1 MSSGN
6 TNYITLD
13 SIAEIQDI
21 VPSDFLFTIS
31 NGIVYKLDFQNF
43 VVSLDNTDFA
53 NTIESLSATAVTLS
67 RAFSAVN
74 SRINSLSGYESVESL
89 FAESSASWDSTTATV
104 ESLSSTCWLPQS
116 NEAKPIRPGAIP
128 FYNPTS
134 PFSSKW
140 DILNPGGV
148 GDTIIVNNFGLPKFS
163 AAAGGQSLVGGPQY
177 LDLSGVMKITTRQ
190 RSGGRQD
197 DWQWVI
203 GEGAE
208 AGKNA
213 YEYPGYSRNSSAFT
227 YVKYATLD
235 ILSLNTGTKYN
246 NILLNYDL
254 IPTGTW
260 AGASDFINYQL
271 QIQVQRGDEAVRT
284 YDKKDGSIIDIG
296 NNLDENNN
304 PVPINVVLRYK
315 VAMPTFYFRNNVR
328 TQYGIRMR
336 TRNNVKTFTGPWPGE
351 SNLRLSYNI
360 TGTEVETQ

>member
-53 NTIESLSATAVTLS
+53 NTIESLSATALTLS

-74 SRINSLSGYESVESL
+74 SRINSLSGFESVETL

-116 NEAKPIRPGAIP
+116 NDTKPIRPGSIP
-128 FYNPTS
+128 FYNPES

-140 DILNPGGV
+140 DIMNPGGA
-148 GDTIIVNNFGLPKFS
+148 GDTIVVNNNGLPKFS
-163 AAAGGQSLVGGPQY
+163 SAPGGGSLIGGPQY
-177 LDLSGVMKITTRQ
+177 IDLSGVMNIQTRSK
-190 RSGGRQD
+190 RGGRQD

-208 AGKNA
+208 AGINA
-213 YEYPGYSRNSSAFT
+213 YEYPGYSRNSNAFT
-227 YVKYATLD
+227 YVKYASID
-235 ILSLNTGTKYN
+235 ILNFNSSDRFN
-246 NILLNYDL
+246 NILLNYDI

-260 AGASDFINYQL
+260 AGASDFIRYNN
-271 QIQVQRGDEAVRT
+271 QISVQKGNDAPET
-284 YDKKDGSIIDIG
+284 YYKNDGGIINIG
-296 NNLDENNN
+296 SNLDENNN
-304 PVPINVVLRYK
+304 IIPVSIVLRYK
-315 VAMPTFYFRNNVR
+315 VSMPTFYFRDNVR
-328 TQYGIRMR
+328 SQYGIRMR

-351 SNLRLSYNI
+351 SNLRLSYNV
-360 TGTEVETQ
+360 TGVQAADN

>member
-89 FAESSASWDSTTATV
+89 FAESSASWDSTTSTV

-116 NEAKPIRPGAIP
+116 NESKPIRPGAIP

-177 LDLSGVMKITTRQ
+177 LDLSGVMKITTRTDN
-190 RSGGRQD
+190 RGDKS
-197 DWQWVI
+197 DWLWVI
-203 GEGAE
+203 GEGAR
-208 AGKNA
+208 GGINA
-213 YEYPGYSRNSSAFT
+213 YQYPGYARNASAFT
-227 YVKYATLD
+227 YLKYATQD
-235 ILSLNTGTKYN
+235 ILSLNTDKKFN
-246 NILLNYDL
+246 NILLNYDI

-271 QIQVQRGDEAVRT
+271 QVQVQRGDEAVRT

-304 PVPINVVLRYK
+304 IVPINVVLRYK
-315 VAMPTFYFRNNVR
+315 VLMPTFYYRDVR
-328 TQYGIRMR
+328 R
-336 TRNNVKTFTGPWPGE
+336 TYANRSSRIQRNVKTFTGRWPGE

>member
-67 RAFSAVN
+67 RAFSAVH

-89 FAESSASWDSTTATV
+89 FAESSASWDSTTSTV

-116 NEAKPIRPGAIP
+116 NESKPIRPGAIP

-177 LDLSGVMKITTRQ
+177 LDLSGVMKITTRTDN
-190 RSGGRQD
+190 RGDKS
-197 DWQWVI
+197 DWLWVI
-203 GEGAE
+203 GEGAR
-208 AGKNA
+208 GGINA
-213 YEYPGYSRNSSAFT
+213 YQYPGYARNASAFT
-227 YVKYATLD
+227 YLKYATQD
-235 ILSLNTGTKYN
+235 ILDDYIKISNLQIKQFGSYIHDSVQVAVKSN
-246 NILLNYDL
+246 L
-254 IPTGTW
+254 IP
-260 AGASDFINYQL
+260 ANLIISDRY
-271 QIQVQRGDEAVRT
+271 GD
-284 YDKKDGSIIDIG
+284 YLDKKEDH
-296 NNLDENNN
+296 
-304 PVPINVVLRYK
+304 
-315 VAMPTFYFRNNVR
+315 
-328 TQYGIRMR
+328 
-336 TRNNVKTFTGPWPGE
+336 
-351 SNLRLSYNI
+351 
-360 TGTEVETQ
+360 

>member
-116 NEAKPIRPGAIP
+116 NESKPIRPGAIP

-148 GDTIIVNNFGLPKFS
+148 GDTIIVNNSGLPKFS

-197 DWQWVI
+197 D
-203 GEGAE
+203 
-208 AGKNA
+208 
-213 YEYPGYSRNSSAFT
+213 
-227 YVKYATLD
+227 
-235 ILSLNTGTKYN
+235 
-246 NILLNYDL
+246 
-254 IPTGTW
+254 
-260 AGASDFINYQL
+260 
-271 QIQVQRGDEAVRT
+271 
-284 YDKKDGSIIDIG
+284 
-296 NNLDENNN
+296 
-304 PVPINVVLRYK
+304 
-315 VAMPTFYFRNNVR
+315 
-328 TQYGIRMR
+328 
-336 TRNNVKTFTGPWPGE
+336 
-351 SNLRLSYNI
+351 
-360 TGTEVETQ
+360 